1 MKFLRSGIAL
11 VCLFASAGAL
21 AQDKAGERLV
31 RRLQLQLQAVQQ
43 QLTEAQAG
51 KAKAEADKAA
61 AEKLLA
67 EQAQQLGGLKGS
79 IGKSAAGLKA
89 AESERGALASQLVAA
104 TAAAEK
110 QAAESKRSHDDAI
123 AAKGKELAQLGSQRD
138 AQLAAAQKVR
148 EEQSAQIGDCSAKN
162 ERLVRLGAELLEKY
176 RSKTVGEVLRQQDP
190 VLGLGDVQMFNLVQD
205 YRDKTDAERY
215 VQPAAR

>member
-1 MKFLRSGIAL
+1 MKLSRWAVAL
-11 VCLFASAGAL
+11 LCLLASAGAV
-21 AQDKAGERLV
+21 AQDKVSDRLV
-31 RRLQLQLQAVQQ
+31 RRLQLQLQAAQQ

-61 AEKLLA
+61 AEKQLA
-67 EQAQQLGGLKGS
+67 EQTQQLGGLKGS
-79 IGKSAAGLKA
+79 LGKSAAGLKA
-89 AESERGALASQLVAA
+89 AESERGVLTSQLAAA

-110 QAAESKRSHDDAI
+110 QVTEAKRSRDESI
-123 AAKGKELAQLGSQRD
+123 AAKNKEVAQLVVQRD

-148 EEQSAQIGDCSAKN
+148 DEQSAQIADCSAKN
-162 ERLVRLGAELLEKY
+162 DRLVRLGAELLQKY
-176 RSKTVGEVLRQQDP
+176 RSKTVGEVLTQQDP

-215 VQPAAR
+215 VPPAAR